1 MTTNDNPVAGPSR
14 VRLGE
19 LRPSQLLYSSGVGAI
34 ADLPGLSVMI
44 MGLDDWDES
53 RTRSLPEPRLLTAV
67 RQQLGAQVQDLRLPP
82 MPEPGEGRGVDARVG
97 VPVAPFPRWL
107 CCTRCRKLAAIGSGL
122 FRLKPD
128 EHRPDRTRY
137 VHENCHVTQNSE
149 ALPVRFMMACEAG
162 HLDDFPWNTFAH
174 RGASDCHGPYELR
187 VINPSGDVSGLL
199 LKCLGCDASR
209 PMSDAFGDDAA
220 VALGNCAGR
229 RPHLRDYEE
238 APCSVPPRAILLGA
252 SNLWFPVVMSAL
264 DIPGDTDPL
273 ADGVAARWAELVT
286 LRSVEGVATMR
297 GLNLLRELAAY
308 TDDQLWSAIEK
319 HRRELDDEPTT
330 AAPVSLR
337 LPEWEA
343 FSQPNSRRISADF
356 QLRQVST
363 PSRHGSLIARVVLA
377 ERLREVRAL
386 VGFTRVS
393 PPGDLGEPGGR
404 DALALAPLSK
414 RPPQWV
420 VASEV
425 RGEGLFLQL
434 DENAVQAWL
443 ATDAA
448 KAREGALLVAHRKN
462 RERHQLTP
470 LDDGFPGMRFV
481 LIHSLAHALMRQLAI
496 ECGYALASVRERIY
510 SREADQYGPAMA
522 GLLLYTAAPD
532 SEGTLGGL
540 VRLGEPDQLGRLI
553 DAALEEAQ
561 LCSSDPLCAEHDP
574 TTGHDLHGAACH
586 ACLFVPETSCERAN
600 RYLDRAAIAPI
611 FGRDSGF
618 YFEPS
623 A

>member
-1 MTTNDNPVAGPSR
+1 MTVQPNPPAGAPR

-34 ADLPGLSVMI
+34 ADLPGLSVMV

-53 RTRSLPEPRLLTAV
+53 RTRSLPEPRLLAAV
-67 RQQLGAQVQDLRLPP
+67 REQLGAQVQDLRLPP
-82 MPEPGEGRGVDARVG
+82 MPDPAERQGNDARVG

-122 FRLKPD
+122 FRLRPD
-128 EHRPDRTRY
+128 EYRPDRTRY
-137 VHENCHVTQNSE
+137 VHENCHVTPNSE
-149 ALPVRFMMACEAG
+149 ALPVRFLIACEAG
-162 HLDDFPWNTFAH
+162 HLDDFPWNFFAH
-174 RGASDCHGPYELR
+174 RGPSNCHGPYELR

-199 LKCLGCDASR
+199 LKCFGCGVSR
-209 PMSDAFGDDAA
+209 PMSDAFGDDAGPA
-220 VALGNCAGR
+220 IGACSGR
-229 RPHLRDYEE
+229 RPHLRDYSE
-238 APCSVPPRAILLGA
+238 AECHVPPRAILLGA
-252 SNLWFPVVMSAL
+252 SNLWFPVVLSAL
-264 DIPGDTDPL
+264 DIPGQSDPV
-273 ADGVAARWAELVT
+273 ADGVGARWAELGT
-286 LRSVEGVATMR
+286 LRSTEGVATMR
-297 GLNLLRELAAY
+297 GLNLLRELSAYSDEQIWAAV
-308 TDDQLWSAIEK
+308 AA
-319 HRRELDDEPTT
+319 HRAALEQEPAT

-337 LPEWEA
+337 TPEWEA
-343 FSQPNSRRISADF
+343 FSQPSSRRISADF
-356 QLRQVST
+356 LLRQVET
-363 PSRHGSLIARVVLA
+363 PARHRALVERVVLA

-393 PPGDLGEPGGR
+393 PPGDLGEPGGQSGQV
-404 DALALAPLSK
+404 LAPLSR
-414 RPPQWV
+414 RPPQWA

-434 DENAVQAWL
+434 REDAIQAWL
-443 ATDAA
+443 EQGATQERGAA
-448 KAREGALLVAHRKN
+448 LFAAHRRN

-470 LDDGFPGMRFV
+470 VDAGFPGMRFV

-561 LCSSDPLCAEHDP
+561 LCSSDPLCAEHDAAA
-574 TTGHDLHGAACH
+574 GFDLHGAACH

-600 RYLDRAAIAPI
+600 RYLDRAVIAPI
-611 FGRDSGF
+611 FGREAGSFFGAP
-618 YFEPS
+618 E
-623 A
+623 

>member
-1 MTTNDNPVAGPSR
+1 MSTTPNPAPAPQR
-14 VRLGE
+14 ARLGE

-34 ADLPGLSVMI
+34 ADLPGLSVMV

-53 RTRSLPEPRLLTAV
+53 RTRSLPEPRLLAAV
-67 RQQLGAQVQDLRLPP
+67 REQLGAQVQDLRLPP
-82 MPEPGEGRGVDARVG
+82 MPDPAEGQAGDARVG

-137 VHENCHVTQNSE
+137 LHENCHVTPRAE
-149 ALPVRFMMACEAG
+149 ALPVRFMVACEAG
-162 HLDDFPWNTFAH
+162 HLDDFPWNSFAH
-174 RGASDCHGPYELR
+174 RGASGCHGPYELR

-199 LKCLGCDASR
+199 LKCLGCEVSR

-220 VALGNCAGR
+220 SALGECSGR
-229 RPHLRDYEE
+229 RPHLRDFAEE
-238 APCSVPPRAILLGA
+238 RCVVTPRAILLGA
-252 SNLWFPVVMSAL
+252 SNLWFPVVLSAL
-264 DIPGDTDPL
+264 DIPGETDPL
-273 ADGVAARWAELVT
+273 ADGVAARWDKFNRLPSIDGVT
-286 LRSVEGVATMR
+286 TMR
-297 GLNLLRELAAY
+297 VLDQLPGLGAY
-308 TDDQLWSAIEK
+308 TDDQIWQAILA
-319 HRRELDDEPTT
+319 HRRALELEPST

-337 LPEWEA
+337 MPEWEA
-343 FSQPNSRRISADF
+343 FSDPNSRRVSADF
-356 QLRQVST
+356 QLRRVET
-363 PSRHGSLIARVVLA
+363 PSQFRGGIARVVLA

-393 PPGDLGEPGGR
+393 PPGDLGEPGAGR
-404 DALALAPLSK
+404 ESALAPLSR

-434 DENAVQAWL
+434 EESAVQEWL
-443 ATDAA
+443 GQPSTRE
-448 KAREGALLVAHRKN
+448 REGALLVAHRRN

-470 LDDGFPGMRFV
+470 LDAGFPGMRFV

-540 VRLGEPDQLGRLI
+540 VRLGEPEQLGRLI
-553 DAALEEAQ
+553 EAALKEAE

-574 TTGHDLHGAACH
+574 TVGHDLHGAACH

-600 RYLDRAAIAPI
+600 RYLDRAALAAI
-611 FGRDSGF
+611 FGRESGAF
-618 YFEPS
+618 FEPV